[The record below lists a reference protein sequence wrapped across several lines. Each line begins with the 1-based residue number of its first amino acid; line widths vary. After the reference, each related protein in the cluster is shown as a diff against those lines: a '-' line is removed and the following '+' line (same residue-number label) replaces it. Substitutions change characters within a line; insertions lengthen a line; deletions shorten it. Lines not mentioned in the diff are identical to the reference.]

1 MLPRSTVF
9 AISAAVLALPTSGR
23 AVEKQVEI
31 NSPFPTIGVIRYGMS
46 DSSIGKLMFLSQ
58 GPVADRIFAS
68 CKADQ
73 LCEVTG
79 TVKGEQIV
87 RVAKAVRVGAFA
99 GPKDPIAYV
108 YSHYKEDS
116 GSFWLEDDDLE
127 SLFTPRMADL
137 MVKSR
142 RASEILESES
152 AGAGPWTLAQDW
164 IIRGVKVEADDRGPG
179 KALAMA
185 TFRNFA
191 VENPKA
197 QTITFDMVRTEGGW
211 RIDDMQFPREERT
224 ARFGTTNRLSEML
237 KVEIAEGEKEKR
249 EKAAK
254 AAATGSLC
262 RFGEGEIF
270 TCSANGKQYS
280 ICTSGQTHDLPH
292 QWIEYRAGTPTK
304 PELVHRSAKVGGPGS
319 FYGAYE
325 QFPKGEVSY
334 VRFSRDGYDYTVFND
349 ENSRPQTSGVIVRK
363 DGRRLANIRCAGG
376 KDDAMPRSASKM
388 PSNMILAVPYDADQL
403 E

>member
-9 AISAAVLALPTSGR
+9 AISAAILALPTSVR
-23 AVEKQVEI
+23 AVEKQPEI
-31 NSPFPTIGVIRYGMS
+31 NSPIPTIGVIRYGMS
-46 DSSIGKLMFLSQ
+46 DSSIGKLSFPSQ

-68 CKADQ
+68 CKTGE
-73 LCEVTG
+73 LCEIVG
-79 TVKGEQIV
+79 TVKGDGIV
-87 RVAKAVRVGAFA
+87 RVTKATRVKPFV
-99 GPKDPIAYV
+99 GPREPIVYV
-108 YSHYKEDS
+108 YSHFKEDA

-191 VENPKA
+191 AQEPKP
-197 QTITFDMVRTEGGW
+197 QTITFDMVKTDGGW

-224 ARFGTTNRLSEML
+224 VRSGNSSRLSDML
-237 KVEIAEGEKEKR
+237 KAEIVEGDKEKR
-249 EKAAK
+249 EKEAK
-254 AAATGSLC
+254 AAASGSLC
-262 RFGEGEIF
+262 RLGEGEIF
-270 TCSANGKQYS
+270 TCSAKGKQYS
-280 ICTSGQTHDLPH
+280 ICASGQTNALPH
-292 QWIEYRAGTPTK
+292 DWIEYRAGTPAK
-304 PELVHRSAKVGGPGS
+304 PELVHRSAKVGASGS
-319 FYGAYE
+319 FYGAFE
-325 QFPKGEVSY
+325 LFPKGEVAY
-334 VRFSRDGYDYTVFND
+334 VRFSRDGYDYTAYSN

-363 DGRRLANIRCAGG
+363 DGRRVADIKCAGG
-376 KDDAMPRSASKM
+376 KEDAMPRSATKM